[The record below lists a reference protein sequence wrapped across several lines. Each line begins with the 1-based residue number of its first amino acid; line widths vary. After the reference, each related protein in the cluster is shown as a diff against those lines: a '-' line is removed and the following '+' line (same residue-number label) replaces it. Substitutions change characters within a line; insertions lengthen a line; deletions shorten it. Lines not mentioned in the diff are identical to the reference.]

1 MAKKSAESIRMP
13 DLRPGVE
20 RTWQMFLLAWFLR
33 PAVALLFRI
42 KVTGK
47 ENLPKTGG
55 YVLAANHVTEIDAV
69 AVAYMMFFKLKR
81 APHFLAKEGL
91 FRTPVIGPILLACGQ
106 IPVFRT
112 GRGNKDP
119 MESAYKVL
127 RSGHCIGIFPEGSLT
142 RDPNQWPM
150 RARTG
155 AIRLALETGV
165 PIVPLGQWGTEQ
177 VMETYES
184 KIRPKPWHSVNM
196 IIGKPIDMS
205 GYADKKL
212 SVDELVE
219 LSDDVMVE
227 ITKLVEELRGEKAPD
242 KRFVPSE
249 HGLPEH
255 GNFKKFL
262 VIKAENDR
270 RAAAGL
276 EPLPAHAK
284 VRGGKIVVKKA
295 KGN

>member
-1 MAKKSAESIRMP
+1 MAKKSAESVKMP
-13 DLRPGVE
+13 ELRPGVE
-20 RTWQMFLLAWFLR
+20 RTWQMFLLGWFLR
-33 PAVALLFRI
+33 PWVALLFRI

-55 YVLAANHVTEIDAV
+55 YVLAGNHVTTLDAV

-81 APHFLAKEGL
+81 APHFLA
-91 FRTPVIGPILLACGQ
+91 
-106 IPVFRT
+106 
-112 GRGNKDP
+112 
-119 MESAYKVL
+119 
-127 RSGHCIGIFPEGSLT
+127 
-142 RDPNQWPM
+142 
-150 RARTG
+150 
-155 AIRLALETGV
+155 GV
-165 PIVPLGQWGTEQ
+165 PIVPLGQWGTEK
-177 VMETYES
+177 VMETYSS
-184 KIRPKPWHSVNM
+184 KIRPKPWHKVNM

-205 GYADKKL
+205 VYKDKKL
-212 SVDELVE
+212 GVDELVA

-255 GNFKKFL
+255 GNYKKFL
-262 VIKAENDR
+262 IIKAENDR

-284 VRGGKIVVKKA
+284 VSGGKIVVKKA
-295 KGN
+295 KGK